1 MKEVFRNIRIS
12 NFPKNFLILFPLIIS
27 GKFNIE
33 IHFNTILS
41 SLFLFFIVTSIC
53 YLINDYTDQKRDHH
67 NKLKKNPNL
76 STKIFIIYLIPLIII
91 FIFFLIYLDHYYNFF
106 LYLYLLN
113 FFIYNYIGKKFKY
126 IDLLLL
132 TNFYLI
138 RILYGI
144 QAFQLQISMG
154 FILFSFTL
162 FFFLSVIK
170 RLTQIRI
177 NNLTEVN
184 VLIPYNYS
192 DFKSLKFIFNIT
204 FASNIIISLLYY
216 VYNLVSLRSD
226 YNFFIYVN
234 QFSLKKI
241 SLLYFLFLIVMFNI
255 FFNSIRNKLNKD
267 IYLFFISNKVNLF
280 LLLLA
285 AIIIFIY

>member
-1 MKEVFRNIRIS
+1 MKKIFRNIRIT

-27 GKFNIE
+27 GKINIE
-33 IHFNTILS
+33 IHLNTILS

-53 YLINDYTDQKRDHH
+53 YLINDFTDQKVDQH
-67 NKLKKNPNL
+67 NKLKKNSNL

-91 FIFFLIYLDHYYNFF
+91 FIFFLIYLDHYYNFYI
-106 LYLYLLN
+106 YLYILN
-113 FFIYNYIGKKFKY
+113 FFIYNFFGKKFKY
-126 IDLLLL
+126 IDILLL

-138 RILYGI
+138 RVLYGI
-144 QAFQLQISMG
+144 QAFQLELSMG
-154 FILFSFTL
+154 FILFGFTL

-170 RLTQIRI
+170 RLTQIKI
-177 NNLTEVN
+177 NNLTEAN

-192 DFKSLKFIFNIT
+192 DVKLLKFIFNIT

-216 VYNLVSLRSD
+216 VNNLISLRSD

-241 SLLYFLFLIVMFNI
+241 SLLYFLFLLVMFNI
-255 FFNSIRNKLNKD
+255 FFNLIRNKLNKD
-267 IYLFFISNKVNLF
+267 TYLFLISNKVNLF
-280 LLLLA
+280 LLLLS
-285 AIIIFIY
+285 AIIFFIY